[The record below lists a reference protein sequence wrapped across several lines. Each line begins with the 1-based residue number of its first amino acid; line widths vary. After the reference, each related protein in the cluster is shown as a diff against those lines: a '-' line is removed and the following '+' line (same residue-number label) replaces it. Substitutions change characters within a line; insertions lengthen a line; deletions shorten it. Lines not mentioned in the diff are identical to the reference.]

1 MTLLGLDVHEL
12 QAQGQEPQ
20 LMVAFGEGCVK
31 CRSTGLLGRTG
42 VFEVL
47 EVDDK
52 IRKLIVGKSSA
63 KDITKQA
70 RHDGLLTLR
79 EAAIK
84 KLARGMTSFE
94 EVLRVTTEN

>member
-12 QAQGQEPQ
+12 RAQGQEPE
-20 LMVAFGEGCVK
+20 LMVAFGEGCVQ

-52 IRKLIVGKSSA
+52 IRKLVVAQGERQG
-63 KDITKQA
+63 DHQA
-70 RHDGLLTLR
+70 GAPRRPAHAPRGGHQEAR
-79 EAAIK
+79 EGA
-84 KLARGMTSFE
+84 
-94 EVLRVTTEN
+94 